1 LVRRLGVRKVAYLM
15 GRISNQTLTEVLSE
29 LEDEFDTDTR
39 WAIPWFE
46 QHGFGEGE
54 FGDAELLSK
63 AKVTSVASLQ
73 HAHIIYS
80 KAGKVRLLRP
90 EELPSDWDPAGESRL
105 TVWEMTHHLLRVFF
119 YEKAGDVATAGLLSR
134 LGANGELARDLAYQ
148 LFHLCER
155 KKRPQ
160 EALAYNALVLG
171 WPEIARLARDAAKH
185 TPQPQQA
192 ELYS

>member
-1 LVRRLGVRKVAYLM
+1 M